1 VGYVQISIQAG
12 IFIFLIGVGF
22 GSCYMSNKFVS
33 HYTSNG
39 SWTLLHILQTFFQND
54 RDYSE
59 VLNVR
64 LIQNNLENL

>member
-1 VGYVQISIQAG
+1 
-12 IFIFLIGVGF
+12 
-22 GSCYMSNKFVS
+22 MSNKFVS

-39 SWTLLHILQTFFQND
+39 SWTLLHVLQTFFQND